1 MITKD
6 IRPLDIS
13 KVMPLIK
20 LAVDEDF
27 GGGDPT
33 TEITIAADKRSC
45 TTLAAREDIIV
56 CGMAVAREVLKSYDM
71 SLEIEMLKSDG
82 EFAASGEAIGTL
94 TGPLRPMLSAERVL
108 LNFLQRLSGVA
119 TLTNRYV
126 REVQGTRAGIYD
138 TRKTTPG
145 WRELEKYAVRCG
157 GGFNHRYNLS
167 DAVLLKDNH
176 FAHLGADHIS
186 ELKRFVDMS
195 RSFPAVKFVCVEV
208 DDVAGQLDTVLKV
221 PGIDIILLDNMSVEQ
236 YKLAVAK
243 RDALGAGKPLLEA
256 SGGITL
262 SNLRQIALTGVERIS
277 IGAITHGA
285 RAVDIGLD
293 K

>member
-6 IRPLDIS
+6 ILPLDIS
-13 KVMPLIK
+13 KVLPLIK

-33 TEITIAADKRSC
+33 SEITIAENKTAQTVLS
-45 TTLAAREDIIV
+45 AREDMVV
-56 CGMAVAREVLKSYDM
+56 CGMAIAREVLKCYDIG
-71 SLEIEMLKSDG
+71 LDIEIFKVDG
-82 EFAASGEAIGTL
+82 EVAAAGEPLGRI
-94 TGPLRPMLSAERVL
+94 TGLLRAMLSAERVL
-108 LNFLQRLSGVA
+108 LNFLQRLCGVA

-126 REVQGTRAGIYD
+126 KEVDGTRAGIYD

-167 DAVLLKDNH
+167 DAVMLKDNH
-176 FAHLGADHIS
+176 FAHLGKDHIA
-186 ELKRFVDMS
+186 ELGKFVEKS
-195 RSFPAVKFVCVEV
+195 RSFAAVRFVCVEV
-208 DDVAGQLDTVLKV
+208 DDVDYQLDTVLKV
-221 PGIDIILLDNMSVEQ
+221 PGIDIILLDNMTVDQ
-236 YKLAVAK
+236 YRLAVAK
-243 RDALGAGKPLLEA
+243 RDAVCIAKPMLEA